1 MRNTVIIMIMILL
14 LAITQICS
22 EEVSTEE
29 LSKKIEELETEL
41 EKLRIE
47 VSENNPLNNGE
58 TRDWA
63 KGWFFQGFTTG
74 EDHMSADIGYSVVLE
89 KFVPFW
95 QEEYLEGRSGYRL
108 AFSLGAETANEI
120 YIDADK
126 QDIYKSEWLSGNVS
140 VHWGTPVM
148 LNFISFNVSTK
159 FMFMFST
166 ENDDKNIKGNDFGV
180 SVGTEGEIWL
190 SNKSAIVV
198 GFRNDTVDFDDEKKS
213 GRRDIIEDNFYPT
226 FGFRKFF

>member
-1 MRNTVIIMIMILL
+1 MKKVAIIVLILVMTSVFVN
-14 LAITQICS
+14 A
-22 EEVSTEE
+22 EETSTEDLE
-29 LSKKIEELETEL
+29 KKIEELETEL

-47 VSENNPLNNGE
+47 VSESNPLQSGE

-74 EDHMSADIGYSVVLE
+74 EDHMSADVGYSIVLE
-89 KFVPFW
+89 NFVPFW
-95 QEEYLEGRSGYRL
+95 EEEYLEGRSGYRL
-108 AFSLGAETANEI
+108 AFSLGAETANEVV
-120 YIDADK
+120 IDADK
-126 QDIYKSEWLSGNVS
+126 QDMYTSEWLAANAS

-166 ENDDKNIKGNDFGV
+166 EDDDKNIKGNDFGI

-190 SNKSAIVV
+190 SSKSAIVV
-198 GFRNDTVDFDDEKKS
+198 GFRNDTVDFEDNKKS
-213 GRRDIIEDNFYPT
+213 GRRGIIKDNFYPT